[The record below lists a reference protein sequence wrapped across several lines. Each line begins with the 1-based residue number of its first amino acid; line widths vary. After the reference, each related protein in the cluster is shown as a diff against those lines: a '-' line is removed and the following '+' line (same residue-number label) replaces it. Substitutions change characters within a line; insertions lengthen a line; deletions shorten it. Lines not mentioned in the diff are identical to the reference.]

1 MRRFSGRRLTLTAA
15 LTLLVLVLP
24 LARGARAADANVTLG
39 LPIFG
44 FASGA
49 TVTGT
54 NPRFDLYVPDY
65 RSARSMRVHFTLQ
78 FPEHVD
84 GDATVV
90 VRADGAQIGSATV
103 ASLRK
108 GGSLD
113 GTFNKFHGTGRMIDV
128 SVETYLTVKTSSTC
142 KEFDPRSLWMRVAP
156 QSRIE
161 IAHATTPAATVAE
174 FFQDYDGRYA
184 VDVASGAPDETHLA
198 AIALGYWINQIERW
212 RRVHLT
218 FEEKAAGAP
227 RNIVVES
234 EAAQDLALR
243 DGTLYVTQ
251 RGIDLIA
258 AKGAPTIVAP
268 WTSGVAVRHGPAPA
282 SPASLDALGIG
293 TRTQRGSGDLSFPI
307 DFTLGT
313 FGGLPETLHL
323 HLQLSH
329 GPYRSGDRAAVSIWL
344 NGAVVNG
351 FNLSQQGKTEDFD
364 VPLDVNR
371 LAGSN
376 QLAVV
381 VEFIPKSEACA
392 GGRPAMAASVLGTST
407 FTWTSLANFSP
418 SIGEFFN
425 EVSDNVG
432 VAVGPNL
439 DGAAFTLMTRFGTV
453 NPNVTSLKVLRY
465 TGTPIDGY
473 RSEIYVADA
482 ASLAELPLAYDP
494 ATGALK
500 VTSDAGK
507 TVYQASLD
515 FPAGIVQTVRE
526 ATPTLVLT
534 YAKSPSALDAM
545 RVVSFRELSNARYD
559 VLVFNDRGIAYT
571 NPPQIVADR
580 RRPPTPIRSSWPLI
594 AAFGALIVIALVF
607 IARRAR
613 KVS

>member
-1 MRRFSGRRLTLTAA
+1 MR
-15 LTLLVLVLP
+15 LP
-24 LARGARAADANVTLG
+24 ARSRAARAPRTRSVTLG

-65 RSARSMRVHFTLQ
+65 RSARSMRVHFALQ

-90 VRADGAQIGSATV
+90 VRVDGIQVGSATIS
-103 ASLRK
+103 AIRK
-108 GGSLD
+108 GASLD
-113 GTFNKFHGTGRMIDV
+113 GTFEKFRGTGRMIDV

-142 KEFDPRSLWMRVAP
+142 KEYDPRSLWMRVAP
-156 QSRIE
+156 QSTIE
-161 IAHATTPAATVAE
+161 IAHATTQPATVAE

-184 VDVASGAPDETHLA
+184 VNVLNGAPDETHLS
-198 AIALGYWINQIERW
+198 AIALGYWLNQIERW

-218 FEEKAAGAP
+218 FESKLAGIQ
-227 RNIVVES
+227 RTIVVEP
-234 EAAQDLALR
+234 EAAADLAVR
-243 DGTLYVTQ
+243 DGTLYLTP

-258 AKGAPTIVAP
+258 AKGAPTVVAP
-268 WTSGVAVRHGPAPA
+268 WTSGVAVRRGPAPS
-282 SPASLDALGIG
+282 SPVSLDALGIG
-293 TRTQRGSGDLSFPI
+293 TRTQRGSGDLTFPI

-329 GPYRSGDRAAVSIWL
+329 GPYRAGDRAAVSILL

-351 FNLSQQGKTEDFD
+351 FNLSQTGKTEDYD

-371 LAGSN
+371 LAGAN
-376 QLAVV
+376 HLAVI
-381 VEFIPKSEACA
+381 VEFIPKNEACA
-392 GGRPAMAASVLGTST
+392 GGRPAMAASVLGSST
-407 FTWTSLANFSP
+407 FTWTSLASFSP

-425 EVSDNVG
+425 EGSDNVG

-453 NPNVTSLKVLRY
+453 NPNVTSLKIERY
-465 TGTPIDGY
+465 GGKPIEGY

-500 VTSDAGK
+500 VTNDAGK

-515 FPAGIVQTVRE
+515 FPAGVMQTVRE

-534 YAKSPSALDAM
+534 FAKSPSALDAM
-545 RVVSFRELSNARYD
+545 RVVSYRELSNA
-559 VLVFNDRGIAYT
+559 L
-571 NPPQIVADR
+571 
-580 RRPPTPIRSSWPLI
+580 
-594 AAFGALIVIALVF
+594 
-607 IARRAR
+607 RRAR
-613 KVS
+613 VQRPRHRLHEPAADGRRPLPPADADSQLVAVDCGLRRADRHRTHLHRAPRA